1 MSDKMINS
9 VSSHQRRRATLPGSC
24 LWATLLLSISIA
36 STGGNLGVRA
46 AETVPN
52 ELKQVIEQIDSN
64 ASQQNLQGVLSFYDR
79 QFESED
85 GLTHSSLAEVLSG
98 FWQEYSQIRYSTNIE
113 SWEQEGNAWIAE
125 TVTTIQGKKMM
136 MGRSMDMQ
144 SEIRSRQRLEN
155 QKLVSQE
162 ILSERTILTAGE
174 NPPTVDFQL
183 PEQVLI
189 GQRFTLDAIVQE
201 PLGNNVLLG
210 AVLEEPVSADN
221 YLESESI
228 DLELLSAGGLFKLG
242 TAPVIP
248 EPRWISAVL
257 VRGDGITMITQRLR
271 VVKSMQN

>member
-1 MSDKMINS
+1 MINS
-9 VSSHQRRRATLPGSC
+9 VSSHQRRRATLPGSR

>member
-1 MSDKMINS
+1 MSHKMINS
-9 VSSHQRRRATLPGSC
+9 VSSHQRRRATLPGSR

-162 ILSERTILTAGE
+162 ILSERTILTAGD

-271 VVKSMQN
+271 VVKSIQN